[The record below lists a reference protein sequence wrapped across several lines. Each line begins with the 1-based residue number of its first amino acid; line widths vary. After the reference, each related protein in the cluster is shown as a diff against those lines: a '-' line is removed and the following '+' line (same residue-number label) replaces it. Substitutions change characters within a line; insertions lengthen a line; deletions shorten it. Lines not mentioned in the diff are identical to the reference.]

1 MSKKMF
7 SRERER
13 GKLRFSALL
22 ILIGLLLFG
31 CDPTMVTITYNANG
45 GKGEMKPQAVESGF
59 EVKLN
64 ANTFTKDG
72 SDFTGWNEAADG
84 SGKAYA
90 DGATVTPTGN
100 LTLYAQWQVKS
111 TPENPGT
118 EDPGTE
124 DPVVLEN
131 HITNLALIHVVE
143 ETYKLKN
150 DNAEIGWTKTAEG
163 YVDMTNETNKTLVEG
178 VTSLAPNGDMYL
190 NGIEYFTGL
199 QELRLLNNSV
209 LTELP
214 DLTRL
219 SNLRTLAVTTF
230 ESEADSES
238 TAVSSLTAVSGLP
251 SSLVTLDLSE
261 NKLTEL
267 DVSKLTKLEELDLSE
282 NKLTAISDLPVSL
295 KRLKLYTNKLTTL
308 NVSKLT
314 DLTYLDVS
322 DNELTELDITNNA
335 QLTLLLC
342 FNNRM
347 TALDITNVTA
357 FSQAPLPSTSILA
370 CGLQRNDNGTLTLTA
385 TQEQQ
390 TALAPLFP
398 PEGTDE
404 GLDGYQLSNFNV
416 VWDVPKAELEL
427 TEGTAVFEAGRGLK
441 LPFTVVNT
449 GALTQ
454 EELTQLLANATKK
467 VTLFTADNETGTPV
481 EDSHISHGVDTAADV
496 STPYILV
503 AAAAF
508 QSESETTYSK
518 IEVVLQAEGYV
529 TQTLTYAEVSVNSEP
544 ETFGIS
550 EGEASY
556 HADTGLTLNLTL
568 TEGWSWPEGLDV
580 TVSVQEGDANA
591 TTAVLDKDANTIVLE
606 SSAVTEGSN
615 TYTATLS
622 AFGYTN
628 LQLSW
633 ANVEI
638 DKTAPLQILGVSFD
652 RTAAGT
658 SVTANWT
665 LPEGHDIVKVVFT
678 ELVGNGNVYT
688 EDDRLTEA
696 DHIKDKPNGIYKEF
710 PITGDDVTSGVID
723 GLTAGGHYWFMVHTE
738 DAAGNKSVRA
748 RDSVAGDRAPN
759 DNGFMVRFTSSQLN
773 TGAPYIENATGYF
786 DGTHYIFEWDN
797 PNGYDVKIAKKGA
810 GSVIQDRAPDASENT
825 EGIVE
830 WKKDGDK
837 KIGAKVKL
845 NPVENSYNFR
855 LMVYNDSTI
864 SANTPDTTNDFQ
876 AFCLF
881 YFPEDQPNVVTPAN

>member
-45 GKGEMKPQAVESGF
+45 GEGEMKPQAVESGV
-59 EVKLN
+59 EVKLI

-124 DPVVLEN
+124 DPDPEQPGDGESDVDLQLTAGTAVFDAERGLKLSFAVGNLE
-131 HITNLALIHVVE
+131 A
-143 ETYKLKN
+143 
-150 DNAEIGWTKTAEG
+150 
-163 YVDMTNETNKTLVEG
+163 
-178 VTSLAPNGDMYL
+178 
-190 NGIEYFTGL
+190 
-199 QELRLLNNSV
+199 
-209 LTELP
+209 LTE
-214 DLTRL
+214 
-219 SNLRTLAVTTF
+219 
-230 ESEADSES
+230 E
-238 TAVSSLTAVSGLP
+238 
-251 SSLVTLDLSE
+251 
-261 NKLTEL
+261 
-267 DVSKLTKLEELDLSE
+267 
-282 NKLTAISDLPVSL
+282 
-295 KRLKLYTNKLTTL
+295 
-308 NVSKLT
+308 
-314 DLTYLDVS
+314 
-322 DNELTELDITNNA
+322 ELTEL
-335 QLTLLLC
+335 LT
-342 FNNRM
+342 
-347 TALDITNVTA
+347 
-357 FSQAPLPSTSILA
+357 S
-370 CGLQRNDNGTLTLTA
+370 
-385 TQEQQ
+385 
-390 TALAPLFP
+390 
-398 PEGTDE
+398 
-404 GLDGYQLSNFNV
+404 
-416 VWDVPKAELEL
+416 
-427 TEGTAVFEAGRGLK
+427 
-441 LPFTVVNT
+441 
-449 GALTQ
+449 
-454 EELTQLLANATKK
+454 ATKT
-467 VTLFTADNETGTPV
+467 VTLFTADDETGTPV

-508 QSESETTYSK
+508 QSEPESAATYS

-556 HADTGLTLNLTL
+556 HADTGLTLKLTL

-580 TVSVQEGDANA
+580 AVSVQEGDAD
-591 TTAVLDKDANTIVLE
+591 TTAELNKEANTIVLE
-606 SSAVTEGSN
+606 SSAVTEGTN

-622 AFGYTN
+622 AFGYTD

-678 ELVGNGNVYT
+678 ELVGNGNTSSDTVNASHVT
-688 EDDRLTEA
+688 
-696 DHIKDKPNGIYKEF
+696 DKEGGIVAEF
-710 PITGDDVTSGVID
+710 PITGANETSGIID
-723 GLTAGGHYWFMVHTE
+723 NLTANAPYWFMVHTE

-748 RDSVAGDRAPN
+748 RDSVAGHVAPD
-759 DNGFMVRFTSSQLN
+759 DNGFMVRFTSSELN
-773 TGAPYIENATGYF
+773 TGAPYITNATGYF
-786 DGTHYIFEWDN
+786 DGTHYIFSWDN

-810 GSVIQDRAPDASENT
+810 NLALGESDGSS
-825 EGIVE
+825 EGIVDWITDE
-830 WKKDGDK
+830 TDSNK

-845 NPVENSYNFR
+845 GEVTNSYNFR
-855 LMVYNDSTI
+855 LMVYATDSDVA
-864 SANTPDTTNDFQ
+864 SVNTPDTTNDFQ

-881 YFPEDQPNVVTPAN
+881 YFPENQANEVTPAN

>member
-7 SRERER
+7 SRER

-45 GKGEMKPQAVESGF
+45 GEGEMKPQAVESGV
-59 EVKLN
+59 EVKLS

-72 SDFTGWNEAADG
+72 SDFTGWNEAKDG

-90 DGATVTPTGN
+90 DGATVAPTGN
-100 LTLYAQWQVKS
+100 LTLYAQWQAKS
-111 TPENPGT
+111 APENPGT

-124 DPVVLEN
+124 NPDPEQPGDG
-131 HITNLALIHVVE
+131 E
-143 ETYKLKN
+143 S
-150 DNAEIGWTKTAEG
+150 D
-163 YVDMTNETNKTLVEG
+163 VD
-178 VTSLAPNGDMYL
+178 
-190 NGIEYFTGL
+190 L
-199 QELRLLNNSV
+199 Q
-209 LTELP
+209 
-214 DLTRL
+214 
-219 SNLRTLAVTTF
+219 
-230 ESEADSES
+230 
-238 TAVSSLTAVSGLP
+238 LTA
-251 SSLVTLDLSE
+251 
-261 NKLTEL
+261 
-267 DVSKLTKLEELDLSE
+267 
-282 NKLTAISDLPVSL
+282 
-295 KRLKLYTNKLTTL
+295 
-308 NVSKLT
+308 
-314 DLTYLDVS
+314 
-322 DNELTELDITNNA
+322 
-335 QLTLLLC
+335 
-342 FNNRM
+342 
-347 TALDITNVTA
+347 
-357 FSQAPLPSTSILA
+357 
-370 CGLQRNDNGTLTLTA
+370 
-385 TQEQQ
+385 
-390 TALAPLFP
+390 
-398 PEGTDE
+398 
-404 GLDGYQLSNFNV
+404 
-416 VWDVPKAELEL
+416 
-427 TEGTAVFEAGRGLK
+427 GTAVFGAEHGLK
-441 LPFTVVNT
+441 LPFEVGNLE
-449 GALTQ
+449 ALTQ
-454 EELTQLLANATKK
+454 DELTELLASVTKT
-467 VTLFTADNETGTPV
+467 VTLFTADDETGTPV

-580 TVSVQEGDANA
+580 TVSVQEGETDT
-591 TTAVLDKDANTIVLE
+591 TTAVLDKEANTIVLE
-606 SSAVTEGSN
+606 ASAVTEGSN

-633 ANVEI
+633 ENVEI

-652 RTAAGT
+652 RTAEGT

-678 ELVGNGNVYT
+678 ELVGNGNTSSDNVNASHVT
-688 EDDRLTEA
+688 
-696 DHIKDKPNGIYKEF
+696 DKEGGIVAEF
-710 PITGDDVTSGVID
+710 PITAANETSGVIND
-723 GLTAGGHYWFMVHTE
+723 LTADAPYWFMVHTE

-748 RDSVAGDRAPN
+748 RDSVAGTVAPD
-759 DNGFMVRFTSSQLN
+759 DNGFMVRFTSSRLN
-773 TGAPYIENATGYF
+773 TSAPYIENATGYF
-786 DGTHYIFEWDN
+786 DGTHYIFSWDN

-810 GSVIQDRAPDASENT
+810 NLTLGESDGSS

-830 WKKDGDK
+830 WITDESDSNK

-845 NPVENSYNFR
+845 GPVGNSYNFR
-855 LMVYNDSTI
+855 LMVYDNGTVSD
-864 SANTPDTTNDFQ
+864 NTPDTTNDFQ

-881 YFPEDQPNVVTPAN
+881 YFPEGQPNEVTPAN